1 MYPSPA
7 KGEIRPKFSSIPRQ
21 KSEAA
26 ACLDSYKLAIE
37 KKRLQQELQ
46 TLDQRR
52 LLIGRR
58 LALIDTQVSQ
68 LENSIQQMRT
78 SSPEALATTVP
89 TEVLKSETYNTMFL
103 EY

>member
-1 MYPSPA
+1 MYPSLA

-26 ACLDSYKLAIE
+26 AYLDSYKLAIE

-46 TLDQRR
+46 TIDRRHQQISRR
-52 LLIGRR
+52 LT
-58 LALIDTQVSQ
+58 LIDTQVSQ
-68 LENSIQQMRT
+68 LEKSIEQIHT
-78 SSPEALATTVP
+78 SKP
-89 TEVLKSETYNTMFL
+89 EVLETIVPKQTLPGAYSTMFL